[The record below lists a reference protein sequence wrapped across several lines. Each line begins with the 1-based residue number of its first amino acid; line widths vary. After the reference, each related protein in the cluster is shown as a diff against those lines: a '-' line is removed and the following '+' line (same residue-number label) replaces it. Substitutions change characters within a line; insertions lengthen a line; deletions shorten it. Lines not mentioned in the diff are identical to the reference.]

1 MSKDEFK
8 AFASTQ
14 NKGFRMTFKNGITA
28 SVQWGPANY
37 CDVRSCAPGSYDA
50 PMKSESECWDSET
63 AEVAAWDK
71 DGNWVTKEVLPGING
86 DVDGWLTPDHVL
98 EFLIGCAKLHVM
110 EVK

>member
-1 MSKDEFK
+1 MADPNLK
-8 AFASTQ
+8 AFASIQ
-14 NKGFRMTFKNGITA
+14 NKGFRMTFKNGVTA
-28 SVQWGPANY
+28 SVQFGPANY
-37 CDVRSCAPGSYDA
+37 CDARNYAIGAFDA
-50 PMKSESECWDSET
+50 PMKTENGCWDSET